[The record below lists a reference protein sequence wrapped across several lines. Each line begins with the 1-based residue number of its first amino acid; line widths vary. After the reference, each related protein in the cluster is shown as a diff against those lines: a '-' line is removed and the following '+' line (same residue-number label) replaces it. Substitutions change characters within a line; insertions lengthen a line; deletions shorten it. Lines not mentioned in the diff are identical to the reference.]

1 MKKIFTIL
9 VTILLLT
16 NCQEEK
22 TFDLKI
28 TDSLN
33 GFLKDKSAGDKFL
46 EIESFEIIKEYTVKE
61 RKEKVNENT
70 LNAVRTMNETFP
82 SPDILAQFEKEFE
95 FLNKQTDETA
105 IALYEVKFVVK
116 KETLINEEIPTD
128 YKAMILNDKDLSVI
142 FMSIFKEVSH
152 H

>member
-1 MKKIFTIL
+1 MKKIVSIL

-16 NCQEEK
+16 SCQDER
-22 TFDLKI
+22 TFDAKI

-33 GFLKDKSAGDKFL
+33 GYLKNKSAGDKFL
-46 EIESFEIIKEYTVKE
+46 AIESFKIIKEYTVKE

-82 SPDILAQFEKEFE
+82 SPDLLAQFEKEYD
-95 FLNKQTDETA
+95 FLKNQTDESV

-128 YKAMILNDKDLSVI
+128 YKAMILNDKDLSVVFI
-142 FMSIFKEVSH
+142 AVFKEVSH